1 MNWNYNALKKQTDS
15 EFEFVSKILKEL
27 LQTEDKIR
35 VLDVGCSDG
44 YNTSK
49 MFNQFENIEEII
61 GIDSSEDAIEKAST
75 ENHGIHFECVDIE
88 NADEL
93 NDFYFNHEKFDVVYC
108 SHLIQHLANPKTFF
122 KQVHYFLL
130 KPGGYFII
138 KTVDDSTKFANY
150 QNDVLQYIMWYYQ
163 KYVAPFQKLRV
174 HTDRFIGSS
183 VVNLLEGMYYNIT
196 CYDYKQTTKNLSKE
210 DRLKLYEKCF
220 HFRGLTDCI
229 RMKLPTDDE
238 YLKAISMIKDL
249 FTRSDYVFSTS
260 TLLFIAQNT
269 TW

>member
-1 MNWNYNALKKQTDS
+1 MNWNYNALRKQTDS
-15 EFEFVSKILKEL
+15 EFEFVLKILKEL
-27 LQTEDKIR
+27 IPNKGKVR

-49 MFNQFENIEEII
+49 MFNQFENVEVI
-61 GIDSSEDAIEKAST
+61 GIDSSKDAIKKAST
-75 ENHGIHFECVDIE
+75 ENPGIYFECVDIE

-108 SHLIQHLANPKTFF
+108 SHLIQHLADPKTFF
-122 KQVHYFLL
+122 KQVRYFLL

-150 QNDVLQYIMWYYQ
+150 QNDVLQYTMHYYQ
-163 KYVAPFQKLRV
+163 TYVAPFQKLRV
-174 HTDRFIGSS
+174 NTNRFIGSS

-196 CYDYKQTTKNLSKE
+196 RYDYKQTTKNLSKE

-249 FTRSDYVFSTS
+249 FTRNDYVFSTS
-260 TLLFIAQNT
+260 TLLFIAQNAA
-269 TW
+269 